1 MELRIIVD
9 VPEDKIDKEILQKI
23 NDLEEQISYLNQR
36 ARKSEELIREIVSTQ
51 FPQLWIGGR
60 NGMTKDEFIDHLA
73 TTYVS
78 NEKK

>member
-23 NDLEEQISYLNQR
+23 NDLEDQISYLNQR
-36 ARKSEELIREIVSTQ
+36 TRKAEDLLREVVATQ

-73 TTYVS
+73 KTYTS